1 MNLNLLES
9 TTQQEL
15 VISNLVRVNAVIS
28 QIVSKQDE
36 DRTTEFL

>member
-1 MNLNLLES
+1 VNLNLLES